1 MGPHRGPTSRYRGY
15 AAGSPAD
22 NAVQTPARATC
33 PRIPA
38 PERRRSEVRP
48 LWGRS
53 KVGSLSAGALRLP
66 AVINSATPMGS
77 AAPRKHLSPRPHGRK
92 PPHNARRHA
101 PTGVPALYVDAAQRR
116 WKIAVPAIAL
126 KSRASPQTVEGEA
139 EKKLPAPCGASG
151 AGCVCRFC
159 AARKQG
165 ARGGR

>member
-77 AAPRKHLSPRPHGRK
+77 AAVRKHLSPRPHGRK

-101 PTGVPALYVDAAQRR
+101 RGGVPALYVDAAQRR
-116 WKIAVPAIAL
+116 WKIAVPTIAL
-126 KSRASPQTVEGEA
+126 SFVNDKCASRKTLSSSNAANSLLKSSI
-139 EKKLPAPCGASG
+139 S
-151 AGCVCRFC
+151 CRLIPFFS
-159 AARKQG
+159 
-165 ARGGR
+165 